1 MNIADALTELGRQ
14 MGMAD
19 LALNDSG
26 LCRVVFDHSLV
37 VDFEEMDEG
46 KTLHLSSSIA
56 SLDADTHG
64 ELYFQTLLS
73 ANLLGVAT
81 GGACFSIT
89 DDNSEVIFE
98 RRLEMNSLDF
108 TGFNHA
114 VESFVNH
121 LEGWKE
127 KLGTLPAGHGSAA
140 AGLEPHFHIRA

>member
-1 MNIADALTELGRQ
+1 MNIPDTLTELGRQ

-26 LCRVVFDHSLV
+26 LCRVVFDQSLV

-46 KTLHLSSSIA
+46 RTLHISSTIA
-56 SLDADTHG
+56 SLDDDTHG
-64 ELYFQTLLS
+64 ELYFQTMLS

-81 GGACFSIT
+81 GGACFSIAEE
-89 DDNSEVIFE
+89 DSEVIFE
-98 RRLEMNSLDF
+98 RRLEMISLDF
-108 TGFNHA
+108 TGFSQA

-127 KLGTLPAGHGSAA
+127 KLGTVPADHASST
-140 AGLEPHFHIRA
+140 AGFEPHFHLRA